1 MIGTMSAMPGLV
13 AYGSLHQARRSFT
26 KSSAHPPEGFLR
38 LTNETHNTQTNP
50 ASDRFLDVGSGIG
63 LVVANMIGAGVFLS
77 AGFMAQELRA
87 GWILAAWVV
96 GALLAMAGA
105 RTYAEASIL
114 IPGSG
119 GEYRYL
125 SKLIHPAIG
134 YLAGWASLLVGFSA
148 PMAISAYAASA
159 FFFAVVGGGESRLGA
174 VAVIIA
180 LTLFHS
186 LGLNL
191 SKWTQNGL
199 VIVKGIL
206 VLSFVGLGLAAGT
219 NEWPTWVPAT
229 GSTSPAALPFATSL
243 FFVSYAFSGWNA
255 AAYTAAEFRNPPRD
269 VPRAMLIGCGIVAVV
284 YLLVNWVLV
293 ANLTP
298 ERAAVVFDYEEA
310 RVTLGHLVA
319 QDLLGDAG
327 SAIMSMGIS
336 MVMLSSVS
344 AMLLV
349 GPRVYAEMAQD
360 GYLPRFLRGRPGVPP
375 RFSVALQGTLAV
387 ALLYLHSIGELLSNA
402 AGVLVL
408 FSALVAVG
416 LLLIPR
422 GKIDVP
428 APRRPALIA
437 AAIYALSSIW
447 MLYNA
452 FKAQTSLLPWLAV
465 LTVAGLAGYLVA
477 VRRRSAPRHDI

>member
-1 MIGTMSAMPGLV
+1 MDSYAPPPG
-13 AYGSLHQARRSFT
+13 
-26 KSSAHPPEGFLR
+26 EGFLD
-38 LTNETHNTQTNP
+38 L
-50 ASDRFLDVGSGIG
+50 GSGVG

-77 AGFMAQELRA
+77 AGFMAQELSA
-87 GWILAAWVV
+87 GWIMAAWLV

-114 IPGSG
+114 IPRSG

-125 SKLIHPAIG
+125 SELIHPAVG

-148 PMAISAYAASA
+148 PMAISAYAAAA
-159 FFFAVVGGGESRLGA
+159 FSFAVFGSGEPRLGA
-174 VAVIIA
+174 TAVIIV

-199 VIVKGIL
+199 VIVKGLL
-206 VLSFVGLGLAAGT
+206 VLGFVALGLSVGN

-229 GSTSPAALPFATSL
+229 GSAEFAPLPFATSL
-243 FFVSYAFSGWNA
+243 FFVAYAFSGWNA
-255 AAYTAAEFRNPPRD
+255 AAYTAEEFRNPKRD
-269 VPRAMLIGCGIVAVV
+269 VPRAMLIGCAVVGLV

-298 ERAAVVFDYEEA
+298 ERARVVFSYEEA

-319 QDLLGDAG
+319 QDLLGEAG
-327 SAIMSMGIS
+327 SNIMSMGIS
-336 MVMLSSVS
+336 IVMLSSVS

-349 GPRVYAEMAQD
+349 GPRVYAEMARD
-360 GYLPRFLRGRPGVPP
+360 GFLPAALRGKPGVPP
-375 RFSVALQGTLAV
+375 RASIVIQGVLAIV
-387 ALLYLHSIGELLSNA
+387 LLHLHTIGELLSNV
-402 AGVLVL
+402 AGVLIL

-416 LLLIPR
+416 LFFVRHHKPHL
-422 GKIDVP
+422 P
-428 APRRPALIA
+428 APRKPALVA
-437 AAIYALSSIW
+437 AAVYAASSIW

-452 FKAQTSLLPWLAV
+452 FEARTSLLPWLVVLAV
-465 LTVAGLAGYLVA
+465 VGLGGYFVT
-477 VRRRSAPRHDI
+477 VRRRNATTG